1 MARVAIPDV
10 PLSPESR
17 TSTARVAIA
26 IALSIVFVANLA
38 TLILQ
43 LVAGRFLA
51 PAVGSSLYTWTS
63 IIGVTL
69 AGISAG
75 NWVGGRWATRGRP
88 ARKAMW
94 LLLAGALFCAL
105 APGFVRSIAAIP
117 GFIGLDLFVRIA
129 MLTVIGIFPAAFVL
143 AAVTPLMIALSVRGL
158 SRSGQTI
165 GLMYAVST
173 LGSLAGNYAT
183 GFFLTAYYGVT
194 TILWA
199 TAVVVGTAAVLLLW
213 LGDAD
218 RAPGEAAAEGETQAS
233 ARPGGRRA
241 LALAGNR
248 PLACAIVAAASF
260 ATMTVELSASRVLA
274 PSVGLSLYSWTGI
287 IGVVLAAIALGNYL
301 GGVLADRTR
310 SQIVLGLT
318 ILAGAAGVFLILY
331 AATILNERAY
341 WGALPL
347 VERILVLT
355 FALFFLPIVLLGMV
369 SPQVIRLAID
379 DPRDAGRLSGEIYA
393 WSTLGAIVGTFA
405 TGWFLIS
412 ALGVYTVIFVMAAI
426 LAALGVIVLEPGR
439 RALPAVAATAVM
451 GAIAFAV
458 WSSDLAESRC
468 TLETNYFCIKVGTQ
482 DRPGVG
488 EVKTLVLDHLLH
500 SFVKLGDPGYLGY
513 AHEEVQAEITQHY
526 LQVSGPPAVL
536 VIGGG
541 GYTYPR
547 WVDDRIPGA
556 RVDVVEIDPGVTRV
570 AYEHFGLPQNTRIRS
585 LNMDG
590 RQYVQALAA
599 PGSYDLVVQDAVNDI
614 SVPYHIMVKEYND
627 AIRAMLRPGG
637 AYLLTVIDFYREGE
651 LLRAAGRTMRQS
663 FNQVQL
669 LAAGEVWH
677 GGGANVWVLAGSDS
691 GIDVA
696 AVRASYARM
705 GLGARIAELPAAEFD
720 AYLREGEQIILTDEY
735 APVDNLIAG
744 LFRHRN

>member
-1 MARVAIPDV
+1 VARVAIPDA
-10 PLSPESR
+10 PLSGESR
-17 TSTARVAIA
+17 TCTARLAIA
-26 IALSIVFVANLA
+26 VALSIVFIANLA

-88 ARKAMW
+88 ARKALW
-94 LLLAGALFCAL
+94 LLLAGALCCAL
-105 APGFVRSIAAIP
+105 APVFVRGVAAIP
-117 GFIGLDLFVRIA
+117 GFIDLDLLVRIA
-129 MLTVIGIFPAAFVL
+129 VLTVIGIFPSAFVL

-165 GLMYAVST
+165 GLIYAVST
-173 LGSLAGNYAT
+173 LGSLFGNYAT
-183 GFFLTAYYGVT
+183 GFFLTAYFGVT

-199 TAVVVGTAAVLLLW
+199 TAAVVAAAAVLLLRI
-213 LGDAD
+213 GRTD
-218 RAPGEAAAEGETQAS
+218 RLAGAPATDHGTEAH
-233 ARPGGRRA
+233 ARPAGRGP

-318 ILAGAAGVFLILY
+318 LLAGAAGVFLILF
-331 AATILNERAY
+331 AATILNERAL

-355 FALFFLPIVLLGMV
+355 FALFFLPILLLGMV
-369 SPQVIRLAID
+369 SPQVIRLTID
-379 DPRDAGRLSGEIYA
+379 DSRNAGRLSGEIYA
-393 WSTLGAIVGTFA
+393 WSTLGAIVGTFV

-412 ALGVYTVIFVMAAI
+412 ALGVYMVIFAMAAI
-426 LAALGVIVLEPGR
+426 LAVLGVIVLQSER
-439 RALPAVAATAVM
+439 RALPAAASIAVM
-451 GAIAFAV
+451 GAIAFAL
-458 WSSDLAESRC
+458 WSRGLAESRC
-468 TLETNYFCIKVGTQ
+468 TMETNYFCIKVGTQ

-500 SFVKLGDPGYLGY
+500 SFVKVGDPGYLGY
-513 AHEEVQAEITQHY
+513 AHEEVQAEITRHY
-526 LQVSGPPAVL
+526 AQVSGPPYVL

-547 WVDDRIPGA
+547 WVDDRIAGA
-556 RVDVVEIDPGVTRV
+556 RVDVVEIDPGVTRI

-590 RQYVQALAA
+590 RQFVQALAA
-599 PGSYDLVVQDAVNDI
+599 PESYDLVVQDAVNDI

-627 AIRAMLRPGG
+627 AVRAMLRPGG
-637 AYLLTVIDFYREGE
+637 AYLLTVIDFYRDGE
-651 LLRAAGRTMRQS
+651 LLRAAGRTLRQS

-677 GGGANVWVLAGSDS
+677 GGGANVWVLAGSDV

-696 AVRASYARM
+696 AVRASYARL
-705 GLGARIAELPAAEFD
+705 GLAARIAELPAAEFD
-720 AYLREGEQIILTDEY
+720 AYLGEGEQIILTDEY
-735 APVDNLIAG
+735 SPVDNLIAG